1 MTGESTPDLAL
12 PFGQLAF
19 AMLGAT
25 WSQEQD
31 KESYLSREIYLS
43 LAFFQKGTFGGQF
56 HSKLCCLCSST
67 CWLAMKHQAAK
78 QSRHTACQAA
88 FQGNA
93 WAAWPQFHARV
104 QSSCMPG
111 QDSVHTPT
119 EERLYHCDWGGVWHM
134 GSTAFTEGKEMVCK
148 TAGEMDRD
156 GKFPFPSKCQ
166 CTSTTSC
173 AYKIFCL
180 LETNPRSYRQSKLL
194 RETEGCLLRLIRMGN
209 GWAAGWTGKNK
220 LPDILPSAVQ
230 TPSIFLFSPLGFAK
244 PKGFR
249 CLTFRT

>member
-1 MTGESTPDLAL
+1 MLISHETPGCQAEQAHCMPSSFPGQCLSCVTPIPCPGAEFLHARAGQCPHTHRREAL
-12 PFGQLAF
+12 PL
-19 AMLGAT
+19 
-25 WSQEQD
+25 
-31 KESYLSREIYLS
+31 
-43 LAFFQKGTFGGQF
+43 
-56 HSKLCCLCSST
+56 
-67 CWLAMKHQAAK
+67 WL
-78 QSRHTACQAA
+78 
-88 FQGNA
+88 
-93 WAAWPQFHARV
+93 
-104 QSSCMPG
+104 
-111 QDSVHTPT
+111 
-119 EERLYHCDWGGVWHM
+119 GGVWHM